1 MVKNNTCSRPCLVYG
16 GFIAALKVMGLKIV
30 VVNEAILL

>member
-1 MVKNNTCSRPCLVYG
+1 MVKKNTHGRPCLVYG
-16 GFIAALKVMGLKIV
+16 GFIAALKVMEIV

>member
-30 VVNEAILL
+30 VVNEAISL